1 MYSVIHGN
9 IINISNIFKRLK
21 NKVSVHKLSVKIK
34 LTIKWYQ
41 VDAVNQTKDEF
52 CKIYMVNRDDVI
64 DCIKK
69 KRWRM
74 DIADASKMSQ
84 DKIKKVLDWLKQNKR
99 SVVGDNEIITNYKIP
114 LTMDEIDKFK

>member
-1 MYSVIHGN
+1 M
-9 IINISNIFKRLK
+9 R
-21 NKVSVHKLSVKIK
+21 VHKLSVKIK

-99 SVVGDNEIITNYKIP
+99 NVVGDNEIITNYKIP
-114 LTMDEIDKFK
+114 LTMDEINKLE

>member
-1 MYSVIHGN
+1 M
-9 IINISNIFKRLK
+9 
-21 NKVSVHKLSVKIK
+21 
-34 LTIKWYQ
+34 
-41 VDAVNQTKDEF
+41 DAVNQTKDEF

-114 LTMDEIDKFK
+114 LTMDEINKLE